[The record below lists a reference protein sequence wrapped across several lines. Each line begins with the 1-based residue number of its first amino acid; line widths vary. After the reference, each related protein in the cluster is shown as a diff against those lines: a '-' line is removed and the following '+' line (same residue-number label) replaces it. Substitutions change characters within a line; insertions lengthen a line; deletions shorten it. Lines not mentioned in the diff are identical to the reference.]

1 MLQSELFP
9 ASPNM
14 EEPIRTLLVVMEAGG
29 HCCKLPVQTTEADQG
44 EEGVWKQ

>member
-14 EEPIRTLLVVMEAGG
+14 EEPIRTLLAVTEAGG
-29 HCCKLPVQTTEADQG
+29 RCSKLPLQTAEADQG
-44 EEGVWKQ
+44 EEGVCKQ